1 MANLNRILGMASK
14 VIDKQLHK
22 RSAGNGSLP
31 QRTGQPGGT
40 DWRNVV
46 RTAADRITGDDRG
59 GRQPQTQRPAGGVPA
74 QHQDRQHVRG
84 PVGQDAVAL
93 AKYDY
98 LLRTASPD
106 QLEQAHHD
114 AFARLTPQQRQQVLT
129 RMNTE
134 LPPHERAKD
143 DSAGGLARTITRGEV
158 ARPGLVRRVLGSGG
172 PSGGRGRAGAV
183 AGGAAVGAG
192 AVALGGIAAAVAGGA
207 VVSAAAAPV
216 LAGAADLGVDFEGIA
231 AGFGA
236 EGLGDLALGVEG
248 IAGQGGDVI
257 SGLGDHVSG
266 LGDQASGLGEQASG
280 LGERFLGELFDR

>member
-22 RSAGNGSLP
+22 RP
-31 QRTGQPGGT
+31 GQSGGT
-40 DWRNVV
+40 DWRGLV
-46 RTAADRITGDDRG
+46 RTAADRVTGDDRG
-59 GRQPQTQRPAGGVPA
+59 GRQPQTQRPAPA
-74 QHQDRQHVRG
+74 QQQRPRQHVRG
-84 PVGQDAVAL
+84 PVDQDAVAL

-134 LPPHERAKD
+134 LPPHERGTD
-143 DSAGGLARTITRGEV
+143 DSAGGMARTITRGEV
-158 ARPGLVRRVLGSGG
+158 ARPGLVRRVLGGGG
-172 PSGGRGRAGAV
+172 PTGGRGRMGAA

-192 AVALGGIAAAVAGGA
+192 AVALGGIAVAVAGGA

-236 EGLGDLALGVEG
+236 DGLGDLADGVQGVAAEGSDVLGG
-248 IAGQGGDVI
+248 F
-257 SGLGDHVSG
+257 
-266 LGDQASGLGEQASG
+266 GDQVSGLGEQASG
-280 LGERFLGELFDR
+280 LGERFLGGLFDR

>member
-22 RSAGNGSLP
+22 RP
-31 QRTGQPGGT
+31 GQSGGT
-40 DWRNVV
+40 DWRGLV
-46 RTAADRITGDDRG
+46 RTAADRVTGDDRG
-59 GRQPQTQRPAGGVPA
+59 ARHAPAVQQQP
-74 QHQDRQHVRG
+74 RQHAPG
-84 PVGQDAVAL
+84 PVDQDAVAL

-134 LPPHERAKD
+134 LPPHERATD

-158 ARPGLVRRVLGSGG
+158 ARPGLVRRVLGGGG

-236 EGLGDLALGVEG
+236 DGLGDLASGVEG
-248 IAGQGGDVI
+248 IAGEGSDAI

-266 LGDQASGLGEQASG
+266 LGDQVSGLGEQASG
-280 LGERFLGELFDR
+280 LGERFLGGLFER